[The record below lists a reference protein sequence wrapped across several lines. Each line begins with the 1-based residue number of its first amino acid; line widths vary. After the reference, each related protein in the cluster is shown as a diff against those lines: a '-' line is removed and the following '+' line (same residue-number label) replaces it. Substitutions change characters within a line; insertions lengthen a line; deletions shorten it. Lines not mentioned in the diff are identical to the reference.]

1 MKPGGQH
8 VRGSVIEEGCRRAE
22 QGQSAVTR
30 GTGGAL
36 PLLRRPIPALGG
48 RRRQPAAADGVDKAG
63 AALRAARGP
72 QPDATVNLGAPPQNS
87 GGGEALPAEP
97 SYPQRSRLPE

>member
-8 VRGSVIEEGCRRAE
+8 VRGSIIEEGRRRAE
-22 QGQSAVTR
+22 QGQPAVPR

-36 PLLRRPIPALGG
+36 SLLRRPVPGVGG
-48 RRRQPAAADGVDKAG
+48 WRRQPAAADGADKAG

-72 QPDATVNLGAPPQNS
+72 QPDATVTADPQPSQSACTEPSPPQS
-87 GGGEALPAEP
+87 PRAE
-97 SYPQRSRLPE
+97 YD